1 MSIEATPSR
10 HPPVPLAADA
20 KPPAS
25 GEPSVLA
32 AAGWTL
38 AGLIAL
44 LLVLPALPRATDAS
58 PPAPAP
64 APLPRS
70 WQLSLRGLGP
80 VRVGMTVAQA
90 GVALGRSLWKTA
102 ALPSSSS
109 CTYFEIAGG
118 PPGLYFMEI
127 RGRIARIDVMNPQVE
142 TRSGA
147 RVGLSER
154 QLLALYP
161 GQIHIERHKYVEGGH
176 YLVYTPKDRAERGY
190 SMTFETDGSKVTSYR
205 AGERKAVGY
214 VEFCL

>member
-1 MSIEATPSR
+1 MSMDVTPAR
-10 HPPVPLAADA
+10 HSPVPLAADA

-25 GEPSVLA
+25 GEPSLLA

-44 LLVLPALPRATDAS
+44 LLVLRTLPGATDAS
-58 PPAPAP
+58 PSAAAP
-64 APLPRS
+64 APLPKS

-80 VRVGMTVAQA
+80 VRVGMSVAQA
-90 GVALGRSLWKTA
+90 GVALGRPLRKTSA
-102 ALPSSSS
+102 VPSSSN
-109 CTYFEIAGG
+109 CTYFEIAEG
-118 PPGLYFMEI
+118 PPGIYFMEI
-127 RGRIARIDVMNPQVE
+127 HGRIARIDVMNPQVE

-154 QLLALYP
+154 QVLALYP
-161 GQIHIERHKYVEGGH
+161 GQIQIERHHYVEGGH
-176 YLVYTPKDRAERGY
+176 YLVYTPKDRVERAF

-205 AGERKAVGY
+205 AGEKVAVGY